1 MDTDLTVAIETFFR
15 EHGFDMTA
23 DASAHTYSLSGTK
36 GAVSAFVQLGQ
47 GRREKGRPLVYA
59 VPLPLQQEPD
69 GAVRPMLH
77 GPQAARDSR

>member
-15 EHGFDMTA
+15 EHGFDMTV

-36 GAVSAFVQLGQ
+36 GAVSGFVQLGQ

-59 VPLPLQQEPD
+59 VPLPRQQGPD
-69 GAVRPMLH
+69 GVTRPMLH
-77 GPQAARDSR
+77 GPQEARDAR